1 MKSCVKHLSAIMLVF
16 LILFVAGCGD
26 CECPIGGFAD
36 SGGGTDNNGNNGNG
50 GGGNNNG
57 VTVPNLGKNGDGK
70 DGDVMTINGIECV
83 LVKAGKFIMG
93 SPLSEEG
100 RYDRETQHQVT
111 LTKDFWISKYPI
123 TQGQYGISGDAN
135 YPATYIDWFHA
146 DEFAKSKG
154 GRLPTEAEWEF
165 AARGGNKSQGYIYS
179 GSNNL
184 DEVGW
189 YYKNSGDI
197 ALNEEERDYEKEREN
212 NNRVHPVG
220 EKKANE
226 LGIYDMSGNVWEWCS
241 DWYGSYPTEAVIN
254 PTGPGF
260 GDNRVLRGG
269 SWNYN
274 ARYCRVADRDYDNP
288 SDDGDNIGFRVAFPR
303 N

>member
-1 MKSCVKHLSAIMLVF
+1 MRGCVKALFGIMLVF
-16 LILFVAGCGD
+16 LILFVAGYGD
-26 CECPIGGFAD
+26 CECPIDGFAD

-50 GGGNNNG
+50 DNGGNNNGGNNNG

-100 RYDRETQHQVT
+100 RGDDETQHQVT
-111 LTKDFWISKYPI
+111 LTKDFWLSKYPI
-123 TQGQYGISGDAN
+123 TWGQYDNFSGSN
-135 YPATYIDWFHA
+135 YPVNYIPWFEANDW
-146 DEFAKSKG
+146 AKSKG

-189 YYKNSGDI
+189 YGGDY
-197 ALNEEERDYEKEREN
+197 ESEERT
-212 NNRVHPVG
+212 HPVG

-226 LGIYDMSGNVWEWCS
+226 LGIYDMSGNVYEWCN
-241 DWYGSYPTEAVIN
+241 DLYGSYPTEAVTN
-254 PTGPGF
+254 PTGSST
-260 GDNRVLRGG
+260 GDYRV
-269 SWNYN
+269 
-274 ARYCRVADRDYDNP
+274 
-288 SDDGDNIGFRVAFPR
+288 
-303 N
+303 